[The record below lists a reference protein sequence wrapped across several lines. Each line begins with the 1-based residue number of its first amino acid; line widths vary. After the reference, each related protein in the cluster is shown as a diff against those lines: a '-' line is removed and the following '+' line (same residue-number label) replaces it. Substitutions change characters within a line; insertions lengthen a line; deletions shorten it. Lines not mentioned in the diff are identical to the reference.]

1 MPEHAS
7 SGKNGV
13 VRAMRRLWSG
23 WLKIAHVIGTF
34 QARVILSVFYFV
46 VVPIFAVL
54 VKALRDPLALRTAAR
69 STFWLERQALPDDW
83 SRRQY

>member
-1 MPEHAS
+1 MPEHVAAT
-7 SGKNGV
+7 GNTV

-46 VVPIFAVL
+46 VVPVFAVL
-54 VKALRDPLALRTAAR
+54 VKALRDPLALGTAAR